1 MIVIG
6 LTGGIAS
13 GKSTVSKML
22 ENAGIPVIDA
32 DRYSREAVEPGEKAY
47 KEIVAHF
54 GEGILH
60 GDRTIDRKKLG
71 AIIFNDEA
79 ERKKLNAIVHPAVR
93 KKMNERKNFYRKEGR
108 EAVVLD
114 IPLLFESQ
122 LQGTVDKIML
132 VYVNEHV
139 QLKRLMERDGSTKEE
154 ALSRIRSQIPLE
166 NKKTGADAVIDNN
179 GSQSETESQLY
190 EILKRWQAR
199 P

>member
-13 GKSTVSKML
+13 GKSTVSSML
-22 ENAGIPVIDA
+22 EKAGIPVIDA

-47 KEIVAHF
+47 KKIVAHF

-93 KKMNERKNFYRKEGR
+93 KKMNDRKNFYRKEGR

-179 GSQSETESQLY
+179 GSESETESQLY
-190 EILKRWQAR
+190 EILKRWQVR